1 MFVYTGDDQCC
12 KTVLTQEFLLH
23 NRVTNLLFS
32 FLPNRYQCSERYVI
46 KIAQRGK
53 GNIKIIN

>member
-23 NRVTNLLFS
+23 NRVTNLLFN
-32 FLPNRYQCSERYVI
+32 FYQTDISERYVI